1 MGTIKYEV
9 QITAVGKDAVSFL
22 DSNSSF
28 ILMDEGIRPNLKDMV
43 VQHTVGE
50 LVEEIKVGDKL
61 QVGNSN
67 FTVTKVGENVAKDLR
82 EGGHCTVVINKE
94 GTMPGQVSVKGKIMP
109 RLRINNIVAFY
120 SEDDG

>member
-9 QITAVGKDAVSFL
+9 QITNVGKDAVRFL
-22 DSNSSF
+22 DSNNSF
-28 ILMDEGIRPNLKDMV
+28 ILMDENIRPNLRDMV
-43 VQHTVGE
+43 VEHTVGE

-61 QVGNSN
+61 QVGNSD

-82 EGGHCTVVINKE
+82 EGGHCTIVINKE

-120 SEDDG
+120 SED

>member
-9 QITAVGKDAVSFL
+9 KITAVGKDAVSFL
-22 DSNSSF
+22 DSNNSF

-120 SEDDG
+120 NENDE

>member
-9 QITAVGKDAVSFL
+9 KITAVGKDAVNFL

-120 SEDDG
+120 NENDD

>member
-9 QITAVGKDAVSFL
+9 KITAVGKDAVNFL
-22 DSNSSF
+22 DSNNSF

-120 SEDDG
+120 SENDE